1 MRRLL
6 QEKKRAISEGLRRRT
21 HSSSVKRSLV
31 EVERRFL
38 VWMWR
43 GMCDHVRRLFSTF
56 VNACEFCCLGK
67 HLGLGIDHSI
77 FDVDAYTY
85 FFLSAI
91 FENFCK
97 IV

>member
-21 HSSSVKRSLV
+21 HSSSVERSLV

-67 HLGLGIDHSI
+67 HLGLGIDHFNIRRGCLYI
-77 FDVDAYTY
+77 FFFVSY
-85 FFLSAI
+85 F
-91 FENFCK
+91 
-97 IV
+97 